1 MPTITN
7 IANETGLS
15 RTSVYKHLTDI
26 KTQGLESDVRL
37 QQSALVEQGI
47 SRLYKIGMNDCNP
60 TVLKYFIQFADPSTR
75 VRTVNNYIQINNI
88 RLTQEDIKSLPESTI
103 ATIESLV
110 KKTRGPALFQ
120 SVDDTKN

>member
-37 QQSALVEQGI
+37 QQSELEEQAI
-47 SRLYKIGMNDCNP
+47 TRLYKIGMNDCNP
-60 TVLKYFIQFADPSTR
+60 TALKCFIQFADPSTR

-110 KKTRGPALFQ
+110 KKTP
-120 SVDDTKN
+120 